1 MDMTSVRR
9 QDTGD
14 CSFPPPFLQS
24 GALGKGIPLMMI
36 EISFLTAFFLP
47 NNSSTRSAISAVR
60 RIESKVAGYLRLDRM
75 DASGLVAELVGYVE
89 HEWWCLLLLIKKYCV
104 FSALVGDDGDG

>member
-1 MDMTSVRR
+1 MDMMSVRR

-36 EISFLTAFFLP
+36 EILSLPLSSCQSFFDRI
-47 NNSSTRSAISAVR
+47 NNICRYADRVEGSWL
-60 RIESKVAGYLRLDRM
+60 SKTGSKGCLRVFWK
-75 DASGLVAELVGYVE
+75 SIGYVE
-89 HEWWCLLLLIKKYCV
+89 HE
-104 FSALVGDDGDG
+104 

>member
-36 EISFLTAFFLP
+36 DISFLTAFFLP
-47 NNSSTRSAISAVR
+47 LNSSTRSAISAGR
-60 RIESKVAGYLRLDRM
+60 QIGSKVAGSLRLDRM
-75 DASGLVAELVGYVE
+75 GAFGSCCGN
-89 HEWWCLLLLIKKYCV
+89 K
-104 FSALVGDDGDG
+104 